1 MIDFL
6 QNLNRDVFFAIN
18 NGLKSPLGDV
28 LLGYTTYLGD
38 GMVLYP
44 LAILGLFLIE
54 RKRFWTNFGLVV
66 LAAILG
72 GAVMQAM
79 KFYFNAPRPLAFFD
93 EAIQR
98 GEVVVNVMFE
108 PLRSRSFPSGHS
120 QTAFTFAHIFSF
132 FLLRTSLPKNHLRV
146 LQILLYS
153 LATLTSLSRVY
164 VGAHF
169 PIDILVGAAIG
180 IFFSQLVIWTVRL
193 YDSSQTLTPSSP
205 D

>member
-1 MIDFL
+1 MNDF
-6 QNLNRDVFFAIN
+6 QAFNLDLFFAIN
-18 NGLKSPLGDV
+18 NGLKSPLGDL

-44 LAILGLFLIE
+44 LATLGLFLID
-54 RKRFWTNFGLVV
+54 RKRFWAHFGLVV

-79 KFYFNAPRPLAFFD
+79 KFYFNAPRPLAFFND
-93 EAIQR
+93 AIER

-108 PLRSRSFPSGHS
+108 PLRARAFPSGHS

-132 FLLRTSLPKNHLRV
+132 LLRRTSLPKNHLRV
-146 LQILLYS
+146 LQILFYGF
-153 LATLTSLSRVY
+153 ATLTSVSRVY

-180 IFFSQLVIWTVRL
+180 VLFSQLVIWTVGYYESL
-193 YDSSQTLTPSSP
+193 TLKPSSSE
-205 D
+205 

>member
-1 MIDFL
+1 MDAL
-6 QNLNRDVFFAIN
+6 QAFNLELFFAIN
-18 NGLKSPLGDV
+18 SGLKSPLGDV

-44 LAILGLFLIE
+44 IAIIGLFLID
-54 RKRFWTNFGLVV
+54 RKRFWANFGLVV

-72 GAVMQAM
+72 GAVMQAL

-108 PLRSRSFPSGHS
+108 PLRARAFPSGHA

-132 FLLRTSLPKNHLRV
+132 LLNRTLLLKTHVRI
-146 LQILLYS
+146 LQILFYS
-153 LATLTSLSRVY
+153 LATLTSVSRVY

-169 PIDILVGAAIG
+169 PIDILAGAAIG
-180 IFFSQLVIWTVRL
+180 LFFSQLVIWGVQFYER
-193 YDSSQTLTPSSP
+193 SSLKLSSS

>member
-1 MIDFL
+1 MDDL
-6 QNLNRDVFFAIN
+6 QSFNLDLFFAIN

-44 LAILGLFLIE
+44 LAILGLLLID
-54 RKRFWTNFGLVV
+54 RKRFWANFGLVV

-72 GAVMQAM
+72 GAVMQTI
-79 KFYFNAPRPLAFFD
+79 KFYFNLPRPLTFFD

-98 GEVVVNVMFE
+98 GEVMVHVMFE
-108 PLRSRSFPSGHS
+108 PLRARSFPSGHS

-132 FLLRTSLPKNHLRV
+132 LLTRTSFAKQQVR
-146 LQILLYS
+146 ILKILFYS
-153 LATLTSLSRVY
+153 LATLTSVSRVY

-169 PIDILVGAAIG
+169 PIDILAGAAIG
-180 IFFSQLVIWTVRL
+180 LFFSQLVIWIVAFYETSTL
-193 YDSSQTLTPSSP
+193 KTSSS

>member
-1 MIDFL
+1 MNDL
-6 QNLNRDVFFAIN
+6 RAVDLELFFAIN
-18 NGLKSPLGDV
+18 NGLKSPLADV

-44 LAILGLFLIE
+44 LAILGLFLID
-54 RKRFWTNFGLVV
+54 RKRFWVHLGLVV

-108 PLRSRSFPSGHS
+108 PLRARSFPSGHS
-120 QTAFTFAHIFSF
+120 QSAFTFAHMFSF
-132 FLLRTSLPKNHLRV
+132 LLTRTSLAKTHVRV
-146 LQILLYS
+146 LQILFYS
-153 LATLTSLSRVY
+153 LATLTCVSRVY

-169 PIDILVGAAIG
+169 PIDILAGALIG
-180 IFFSQLVIWTVRL
+180 LLCSHLVILGVQFRERAIL
-193 YDSSQTLTPSSP
+193 NRSSSI
-205 D
+205 